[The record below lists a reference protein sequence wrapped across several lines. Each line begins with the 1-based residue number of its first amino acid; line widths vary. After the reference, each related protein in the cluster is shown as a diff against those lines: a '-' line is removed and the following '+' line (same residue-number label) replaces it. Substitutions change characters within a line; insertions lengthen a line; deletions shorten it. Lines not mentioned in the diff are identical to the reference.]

1 MRMRAI
7 NAKICDVCHLK
18 VEVRHPLDLN
28 CLLQILCMYV
38 ATFHCPKGILCQEGG
53 GGGVGEASKTK
64 LKDISFNFPMAN
76 VTYLSIFRTHA
87 QKEDIAFFI

>member
-1 MRMRAI
+1 MSRGR
-7 NAKICDVCHLK
+7 
-18 VEVRHPLDLN
+18 
-28 CLLQILCMYV
+28 
-38 ATFHCPKGILCQEGG
+38 GG
-53 GGGVGEASKTK
+53 GGGEASKTK